1 MSKDSELKSEYADA
15 YNLASGSWSSFINA
29 ADRDMRFYI
38 NDQWTQ
44 SEIKWLTDN
53 DRSPYVFNRLKRIGH
68 AVSGWERR
76 NRLQLDMSPIG
87 FEDDKASSQMTGL
100 VMHAMN
106 SANGYDVMSDAFEF
120 GSIMS
125 GANLV
130 EAFLDRNGDIN
141 YARIPHNS
149 FLLDPSFKK
158 KDLSDCGFICTG
170 KYITKAQANMLL
182 PGKEKM
188 IKDLRGGNGSVNR
201 WADMP
206 ALTRGWDSDLLLHE
220 AYWKRVIIKAVFIA
234 DLATGR
240 TQRSFKSKR
249 KTNESVAQANEQRQA
264 NGLPGFQVFDKFIDT
279 VTMSTFLEGEL
290 IFSGEDPNRIGDY
303 PFTPYLGYYIPESD
317 DDERRLQGLLRADID
332 PQKADNKRINQMID
346 IPETQ
351 IQSGFKYIEN
361 SLVDEDSVYQSGQ
374 KKVIAIKDDAPNGMA
389 SVEQL
394 RAAEMPASIPLVHQ
408 MLGELITEI
417 PGFNA
422 EVFGDANREVSSL
435 VVRLRQNAGLN
446 NFQDLIDN
454 AKFAKKLIGR
464 KTARIIQEN
473 YSPKKIK
480 RILNED
486 PVPEMLNNDFMK
498 FDCLPKEAIITDSQ
512 REMFF
517 IQLSELKSQ
526 GAPIPWSVILKHA
539 PLTMKDEL
547 IEATAAEEKR
557 LAEQQ
562 AQESKIAQQQAQ
574 VEMAKAQAQIQADLG
589 RARERNSQ
597 TVENETN
604 SALNRA
610 KTVSEIQET
619 NVKTAKAA
627 AEALAIVKGPNGST
641 EQRTV

>member
-1 MSKDSELKSEYADA
+1 MSRDSELKREYEEA
-15 YNLASGSWSSFINA
+15 YDLSTGSWSQFIDA

-44 SEIKWLTDN
+44 AEIKWLTDN

-100 VMHAMN
+100 VMHAVN

-130 EAFLDRNGDIN
+130 EIFLDRNGDIN
-141 YARIPHNS
+141 YSRIPHNS

-158 KDLSDCGFICTG
+158 RDLTDCGFICTG
-170 KYITKAQANMLL
+170 KYITKAQANMIL

-188 IKDLRGGNGSVNR
+188 IKDLVGGNDQINR
-201 WADMP
+201 WSNMP
-206 ALTRGWDSDLLLHE
+206 AITRGWDKELLLHE
-220 AYWKRVIIKAVFIA
+220 SYWKRDIIKAVFIA
-234 DLATGR
+234 DLATGQV
-240 TQRSFKSKR
+240 QRSFKSKR
-249 KTNESVAQANEQRQA
+249 KTNEIVQQGNEQRFQQ
-264 NGLPGFQVFDKFIDT
+264 GMPGFQVFDKFIDT
-279 VTMSTFLEGEL
+279 VIMSTFLEGEL
-290 IFSGEDPNRIGDY
+290 VFTGEDPNRIGDY
-303 PFTPYLGYYIPESD
+303 PFVPYLGYWIPESD
-317 DDERRLQGLLRADID
+317 DEKRRLQGLLRADID

-351 IQSGFKYIEN
+351 IQTGFQYIEN
-361 SLVDEDSVYQSGQ
+361 SLVDENSVYQSGQ
-374 KKVIAIKDDAPNGMA
+374 KKVIAIKEDAMLGQD
-389 SVEQL
+389 SVRQL
-394 RAAEMPASIPLVHQ
+394 KAAEMPASIPMVHK

-422 EVFGDANREVSSL
+422 EVFGESNREVSSL
-435 VVRLRQNAGLN
+435 VVRLRQSAGLN

-464 KTARIIQEN
+464 KTARIIQKN
-473 YSPKKIK
+473 YPPEKIK
-480 RILNED
+480 RILNEE
-486 PVPEMLNNDFMK
+486 PEEQLLSEDFMK

-512 REMFF
+512 RELFF
-517 IQLSELKSQ
+517 IQLSELKQQ

-539 PLTMKDEL
+539 PMTMKNEL
-547 IEATAAEEKR
+547 IEATVAEEKR

-574 VEMAKAQAQIQADLG
+574 IEMAKAQAQIQADLG

-627 AEALAIVKGPNGST
+627 AEALAIVKGDNGSN
-641 EQRTV
+641 QQ